1 MKQRSFFSLIHGMM
15 SLVKGKTYLIVL
27 AVLVGTLGF
36 LSAMGIT
43 FFAAL
48 GILKL
53 IGLDT
58 RLSYGWIIALLLICG
73 FSRGFL
79 RYGEQYLNHYMAF
92 TLLADVRDQVFCA
105 LSRQGDKVLDDRNRG
120 EVLSMLQSDTES
132 LEVFYAH
139 TITPFFIALC
149 TEAVVLVL
157 FGILIHCSFSLL
169 ALGLYLII
177 GAFIPMFF
185 YLINRK
191 MGVSYRKE
199 LSGNENLYLNAAYGM
214 REILSFNHQDMVAK
228 EITDSTRKMNR
239 LSRKLNDLSLTS
251 SCLVNFLILIGNLVI
266 LLLGAYLF
274 QKGMILGPKM
284 ILAYMMLATSFG
296 PVIALSNLPGN
307 LTMSFASANRILDLR
322 DRKSRVQEG
331 NSSFS
336 FESLAIKD
344 VSFGYEKNEILSHVS
359 FTLKRGEIIG
369 IQGKSGSGKTTLL
382 KLLLHF
388 EEAQKGEILYNGKPV
403 QEFSRES
410 LAKNVTLFSQSTYL
424 FKNTLAYN
432 LRIAKPD
439 ASDQELQAACEKAGI
454 LEKIHSLKNGFDTEV
469 KDLADNFSTGEKQR
483 IGLARIF
490 LSDSRLILLDEATS
504 NVDGYNENLI
514 LSQLCKERED
524 KAVILIS
531 HRPSTLSICDRIY
544 HLEGGTLCQ
553 N

>member
-1 MKQRSFFSLIHGMM
+1 MKQRSFFSLIHRMM

-48 GILKL
+48 GIIKL
-53 IGLDT
+53 LGAET
-58 RLSYGWIIALLLICG
+58 GLSYGWIIALLLICG

-92 TLLADVRDQVFCA
+92 TLLAEVRDQVFCA
-105 LSRQGDKVLDDRNRG
+105 LSRQGDKVLDDHNKG

-149 TEAVVLVL
+149 SETVVLVL
-157 FGILIHCSFSLL
+157 FGVLIHYSFSLL

-177 GAFIPMFF
+177 GALIPVIF
-185 YLINRK
+185 YLVNRK
-191 MGVSYRKE
+191 TGVSYRKE
-199 LSGNENLYLNAAYGM
+199 LAGNENLYLNAAYGM
-214 REILSFNHQDMVAK
+214 REILSFNHQDTIAK
-228 EITDSTRKMNR
+228 EITNSTKKMNR
-239 LSRKLNDLSLTS
+239 LSGKLNNLSLAS
-251 SCLVNFLILIGNLVI
+251 SSLVNFLILIGDIVI
-266 LLLGAYLF
+266 LLLGAYLL
-274 QKGMILGPKM
+274 QKGAIAGPKM

-307 LTMSFASANRILDLR
+307 LTMSFASANRILDLQE
-322 DRKSRVQEG
+322 RKSRIQEG
-331 NSSFS
+331 KSSFS
-336 FESLAIKD
+336 FESLEVED
-344 VSFGYEKNEILSHVS
+344 VSFGYEQSEILSHVS
-359 FTLKRGEIIG
+359 FTLKPGEIIG
-369 IQGKSGSGKTTLL
+369 IRGKSGSGKTTLL

-388 EEAQKGEILYNGKPV
+388 EESQKGEILYNGKPV

-410 LAKNVTLFSQSTYL
+410 IAKNVTLFSQSTYL

-439 ASDQELQAACEKAGI
+439 ASYQDLQEACKKAGI
-454 LEKIHSLKNGFDTEV
+454 LEKILFLKDGFDTEV
-469 KDLADNFSTGEKQR
+469 KDLADNLSTGEKQR

-514 LSQLCKERED
+514 LSQICKERKD

-553 N
+553 D